1 MVYILEQTVV
11 SLSCNLQASDGLF
24 SSVTSVTI
32 SVHDVNNNHPVFARE
47 SYVASVQEDSAV
59 GNNPLYNKIIIY
71 SYKEW
76 QNIL

>member
-1 MVYILEQTVV
+1 MVYILVQTVV

-24 SSVTSVTI
+24 SSVATVNI

-59 GNNPLYNKIIIY
+59 GKNLLYNNIFIIY
-71 SYKEW
+71 SYKE
-76 QNIL
+76 

>member
-1 MVYILEQTVV
+1 M

-24 SSVTSVTI
+24 SSVTKVTI

-59 GNNPLYNKIIIY
+59 GKNPLYNNISIIY
-71 SYKEW
+71 SYKK
-76 QNIL
+76 